1 MGKGGKAAPPK
12 GKLPVTGNV
21 EESKPVSGEAWLDF
35 TPFMYPGSTETAQ
48 RCFIRTIT
56 QKSDNPDD
64 PA

>member
-35 TPFMYPGSTETAQ
+35 TPFIHPGFTETV
-48 RCFIRTIT
+48 
-56 QKSDNPDD
+56 
-64 PA
+64 